1 MLNGLASFF
10 KLLLKLVI
18 ALKRKLLGMKE
29 QIFDFLGQ
37 PEDSVVMTFSGG
49 EGKDLFLG
57 SPFFGYPT
65 KDGVVPPYSKK
76 LILDLNLLGDL
87 RSKSNRNNLLRLFA
101 WAGCN
106 GVEIT
111 PLVALSEQQRSHA
124 DPKFAYDD
132 YLRVMEEEFG
142 YSLSSGEAEKNYN
155 VIRSASSNITANT
168 KLQRDYLLI
177 MKKFYR
183 SKAGFRKSVKGF
195 ADFVLAEDLPVF
207 TIGLYLGCMYLHVK
221 HNPGM
226 YSAKLVSKIRSDM
239 DVSGNHESRLMNVA
253 SDLALLQSTAEI
265 FYNRLT
271 DEYSYSFIASGD
283 VTIHHALSE
292 LCWAQMKVNGAGN
305 FGSLAFRPG
314 SVAGKAIAEVLEEYA
329 RAFSQRENSAEAQA
343 IRKENLRRVADD
355 LYSTL
360 TI

>member
-1 MLNGLASFF
+1 
-10 KLLLKLVI
+10 
-18 ALKRKLLGMKE
+18 
-29 QIFDFLGQ
+29 
-37 PEDSVVMTFSGG
+37 MTFSDR

-57 SPFFGYPT
+57 SPFFGYPI
-65 KDGVVPPYSKK
+65 KNEVVQPCSKK

-87 RSKSNRNNLLRLFA
+87 RSKGNRNNLLRLFA
-101 WAGCN
+101 WAGSN
-106 GVEIT
+106 GVEVT

-124 DPKFAYDD
+124 DPRFAYDD
-132 YLRVMEEEFG
+132 YLRVMKEEFG
-142 YSLSSGEAEKNYN
+142 YSLARGEAEKNYN
-155 VIRSASSNITANT
+155 VIRLVSPNITANT

-177 MKKFYR
+177 MKRFYR
-183 SKAGFRKSVKGF
+183 SKAGFRKSVKE
-195 ADFVLAEDLPVF
+195 LAEFILVEDLPVF

-221 HNPGM
+221 HNPSM
-226 YSAKLVSKIRSDM
+226 YSAKLASKIQSDM

-271 DEYSYSFIASGD
+271 DEYTYSYIASGD

-292 LCWAQMKVNGAGN
+292 LCWAQMRVNGAGN

-314 SVAGKAIAEVLEEYA
+314 SVAGKAIVEVLEKYA
-329 RAFSQRENSAEAQA
+329 RTFSQRENSAEAQA
-343 IRKENLRRVADD
+343 IRKKNLRRVADD
-355 LYSTL
+355 LFSTL

>member
-1 MLNGLASFF
+1 
-10 KLLLKLVI
+10 
-18 ALKRKLLGMKE
+18 MKE
-29 QIFDFLGQ
+29 QVFDFLER
-37 PEDSVVMTFSGG
+37 PEESVVRTFSDG

-57 SPFFGYPT
+57 SPFYGYPT
-65 KDGVVPPYSKK
+65 RCSMVSSCSKK

-87 RSKSNRNNLLRLFA
+87 RSKGNRNNLLRLFS
-101 WAGCN
+101 WAGSN
-106 GVEIT
+106 GVEVT

-132 YLRVMEEEFG
+132 YLRVMKEEFG
-142 YSLSSGEAEKNYN
+142 YSLPKEEVEKNYDA
-155 VIRSASSNITANT
+155 IRSVSPNITANT
-168 KLQRDYLLI
+168 KLQRDYLLV

-183 SKAGFRKSVKGF
+183 SKAGLKKSINEF
-195 ADFVLAEDLPVF
+195 AKFILAEDLPVF

-226 YSAKLVSKIRSDM
+226 YSVRLASKVQSDM
-239 DVSGNHESRLMNVA
+239 DVSGNHEGRLMNVA

-283 VTIHHALSE
+283 VTVHHALSE
-292 LCWAQMKVNGAGN
+292 LCWVKMKVNGAGN
-305 FGSLAFRPG
+305 FGSLAFRPE
-314 SVAGKAIAEVLEEYA
+314 SIAGKAITEVLNAYA
-329 RAFSQRENSAEAQA
+329 KVFSERENSAKAQA
-343 IRKENLRRVADD
+343 VRKENLRRVADQ